1 MALLGGGA
9 NIRWRMDAVYRGRP
23 ACDHAPIADELD
35 MIVSHQHRYIFVPMP
50 KTGTHSVRQ
59 ALREHLGPDDIEQ
72 VGLFV
77 NKRFPFDDIARIKHG
92 HLSVR
97 QVRPYLG
104 DEVADAYFKFTF
116 VRNPFDRFV
125 SYCSFMT
132 RQTGAFDR
140 DPKGTMRR
148 ILFEAR
154 PLDHVHFQPQ
164 YTLLVND
171 AGDVEMD
178 YLGRVETMQASYDA
192 ICERVGIPSRAL
204 DRVNSS
210 RRGHYREYYDADLV
224 DGVAALYRRDLE
236 LFDYQF

>member
-1 MALLGGGA
+1 
-9 NIRWRMDAVYRGRP
+9 
-23 ACDHAPIADELD
+23 
-35 MIVSHQHRYIFVPMP
+35 MIVSHLHRYIFVAMP

-77 NKRFPFDDIARIKHG
+77 NKRFPFDEVAQIRHG

-104 DEVADAYFKFTF
+104 DEVCDHYLKFTF

-125 SYCSFMT
+125 SYCAFMT
-132 RQTGAFDR
+132 RQHGTFER
-140 DPKGTMRR
+140 DPQGTMRR
-148 ILFEAR
+148 ILFELR
-154 PLDHVHFQPQ
+154 PMDHVHFQPQ

-171 AGDVEMD
+171 AGALEMD
-178 YLGRVETMQASYDA
+178 FIGRVERMQADYEA
-192 ICERVGIPSRAL
+192 VCAKVGIPARAL
-204 DRVNSS
+204 DKVNSS
-210 RRGHYREYYDADLV
+210 KRGDYRQYYDQALI
-224 DGVAALYRRDLE
+224 DGVTALYARDLE

>member
-23 ACDHAPIADELD
+23 ACDHAPIAGELD

-104 DEVADAYFKFTF
+104 DEVADGYFKFTF

-148 ILFEAR
+148 ILWR
-154 PLDHVHFQPQ
+154 LRSSTNRRVRGSG
-164 YTLLVND
+164 LLPISAVRRR
-171 AGDVEMD
+171 ACAHHCATATCSCWKRIMTRRCCGTGHTR
-178 YLGRVETMQASYDA
+178 GR
-192 ICERVGIPSRAL
+192 
-204 DRVNSS
+204 
-210 RRGHYREYYDADLV
+210 
-224 DGVAALYRRDLE
+224 
-236 LFDYQF
+236 

>member
-1 MALLGGGA
+1 MA
-9 NIRWRMDAVYRGRP
+9 RFFGRL
-23 ACDHAPIADELD
+23 A
-35 MIVSHQHRYIFVPMP
+35 MIVSHQQRYIFVAMP

-77 NKRFPFDDIARIKHG
+77 NKRFPFDDLAQIRHG

-104 DEVADAYFKFTF
+104 DEVCDTYFKFSF

-132 RQTGAFDR
+132 RQYGAFER
-140 DPKGTMRR
+140 DPQGTMRK
-148 ILFEAR
+148 ILFELK

-164 YTLLVND
+164 YTLLSND
-171 AGDVEMD
+171 AGELEMD
-178 YLGRVETMQASYDA
+178 FIGRVERMQADYEA
-192 ICERVGIPSRAL
+192 ICARIGIPARAL
-204 DRVNSS
+204 DKVNSS
-210 RRGHYREYYDADLV
+210 KRGDYRQYYDQALI
-224 DGVAALYRRDLE
+224 DGVTELYRRDLE
-236 LFDYQF
+236 LFEYSF